1 MSKIECNIV
10 DSISGTNTLT
20 LGSSN
25 ASTIALTS
33 GALQSNVLYPAW
45 SVELSANQTFSSG
58 ASTKIQLNNAIF
70 DTDSGLD
77 TSTNYRYTIPSGK
90 GGKYIVNFSGKTDA
104 AIDTDGF
111 ILIKVNGNS
120 QYNSFQGHVKPN
132 ATGNVH
138 LVGSCILNLSA
149 SDYIELY
156 MLQNTGSNQL
166 AYANYCAMSG
176 FRIGT

>member
-1 MSKIECNIV
+1 MASQLKVNEIITQ
-10 DSISGTNTLT
+10 S
-20 LGSSN
+20 GSSL
-25 ASTIALTS
+25 SLGQSGDTLSLTT

-90 GGKYIVNFSGKTDA
+90 GGKYIVNFSGKTDS
-104 AIDTDGF
+104 AIDQNGF

-149 SDYIELY
+149 SDYLELY
-156 MLQNTGSNQL
+156 MLQNTGSDQL